1 MRPLAV
7 FHSDYKTYL
16 KEVLAAHSIARPVFL
31 GNPRWENAELQ
42 AAANLIPRGTPVVGN
57 TLSPHGPVPDRWPD
71 HWMDHLMIPTGGTG
85 GKVKFVIHNKHTL
98 RAAAKGLQVA
108 LEARGLSPVLH
119 GASFTPPWH
128 VSGLMPIW
136 RAKISGGEYGIYDGR
151 FLATAPLP
159 EIKLPLQG
167 TTIASLVP
175 TQLSRI
181 IHHPDGLIWLRR
193 FKVILLGGS
202 AIPHQVLDEIRIHQL
217 PVYVTYGMTETAAAC
232 ALCPPERIWQG
243 KSLAGTPL
251 PGVHFTAHDHKVSVE
266 SPALGLGYWNGET
279 IARPFTTGDLGTVHS
294 DGTIEILGRADRVII
309 TGGEKVDPARIEAVL
324 KTSGLVQDI
333 HVFGVVDAQW
343 GQSVVACV
351 VANEYNCAAIRKA
364 AEALESA
371 ARPKHYIF
379 VDKLPLDLRG
389 KFDRGAAERL
399 LQR

>member
-16 KEVLAAHSIARPVFL
+16 QEVLKATGIARPVFL
-31 GNPRWENAELQ
+31 CNPRWEQNELH
-42 AAANLIPRGTPVVGN
+42 AAAHLIPRGTPVAGSTFV
-57 TLSPHGPVPDRWPD
+57 PHGDVPENWPD
-71 HWMDHLMIPTGGTG
+71 QWMDCLMIPTGGTG
-85 GKVKFVIHNKHTL
+85 GKIKFVIHNKKTL
-98 RAAAKGLQVA
+98 RAAAKGLQGA

-128 VSGLMPIW
+128 VSGLMPVW
-136 RAKISGGEYGIYDGR
+136 RAQVSGGEFGIYDGR

-159 EIKLPLQG
+159 EIKLPLHG
-167 TTIASLVP
+167 TTVASLVP

-181 IHHPDGLIWLRR
+181 IHHPDGLTWLRR

-202 AIPHQVLDEIRIHQL
+202 SIPHQVLDEIRIHRL

-232 ALCPPERIWQG
+232 ALCPPERIWEE

-251 PGVHFTAHDHKVSVE
+251 PGVRFKEQDHKIIID

-279 IARPFTTGDLGTVHS
+279 ITHPYTTGDLGTVHA
-294 DGTIEILGRADRVII
+294 DGTVEVHGRADRLII
-309 TGGEKVDPARIEAVL
+309 TGGEKVDPERVESVL
-324 KTSGLVQDI
+324 KSSGTVQDI
-333 HVFGVVDAQW
+333 HVFGVVDAHW
-343 GQSVVACV
+343 GESVVACV
-351 VANEYNCAAIRKA
+351 VASEYNTAAIHKA
-364 AEALESA
+364 AEALEPA

-379 VDKLPLDLRG
+379 VEKLPLDLRG
-389 KFDRGAAERL
+389 KFDRAAAERL